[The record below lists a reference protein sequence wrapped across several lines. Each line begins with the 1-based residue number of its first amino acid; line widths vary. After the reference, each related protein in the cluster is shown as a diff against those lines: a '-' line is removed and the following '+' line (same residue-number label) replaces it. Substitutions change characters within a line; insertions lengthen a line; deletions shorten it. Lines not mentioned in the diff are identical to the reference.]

1 MNIRFFLFVIFF
13 SFSSFV
19 FSKIND
25 PIVDLNKI
33 TNETLIKLN
42 NCSSAVLE
50 DNKFI
55 ENVILENI
63 LPYVDFDEMSLWIVG
78 KKIWFNSSDIEK
90 DNFINEFK
98 NLIINVYINTLKE
111 YIGGVVVFFPNNKF
125 SGSKSIQKRIQI
137 SSEVHQLSGKNISVD
152 YRLVLKNDYWLI
164 YDLIVDGIS
173 FLKGFQIQFSDD
185 IKKEGLNFVINKMKN
200 SKNG

>member
-1 MNIRFFLFVIFF
+1 MKR
-13 SFSSFV
+13 
-19 FSKIND
+19 
-25 PIVDLNKI
+25 
-33 TNETLIKLN
+33 T
-42 NCSSAVLE
+42 
-50 DNKFI
+50 
-55 ENVILENI
+55 
-63 LPYVDFDEMSLWIVG
+63 
-78 KKIWFNSSDIEK
+78 
-90 DNFINEFK
+90 
-98 NLIINVYINTLKE
+98 
-111 YIGGVVVFFPNNKF
+111 KF